1 MRLIAIARP
10 IRWDAVAPS
19 LPDEVGSLVLRDY
32 CEGGVLHY
40 VDHFTEF
47 IIPEGEQW
55 LGKTQAVMI
64 HPNNWEQ
71 VARGLINKGLCE
83 VWRESELHHVHGRPL
98 LNGLFAVGKQEF
110 ICRLIMNLK
119 PCNSLCRPLTGETNT
134 LPSATALGSL
144 FLDQDETLVT
154 SSENIKCF
162 FYLFQVPRHWMF
174 FLGFGKLLPQSILD
188 EAIGGDKGY
197 LVTRVLPMGFLNSV
211 AIAQHIH
218 RNVVRRCMGSLR
230 PSIGAESEIRRDR
243 VTSLHPTLYRG
254 YLDNFDRRTAAL
266 ISGEVSAE
274 VQVLRGAYQE
284 AGPWG
289 LRSKELGWMAI
300 KGWSMPKPPRLS
312 AVAPR

>member
-1 MRLIAIARP
+1 
-10 IRWDAVAPS
+10 
-19 LPDEVGSLVLRDY
+19 
-32 CEGGVLHY
+32 
-40 VDHFTEF
+40 
-47 IIPEGEQW
+47 
-55 LGKTQAVMI
+55 
-64 HPNNWEQ
+64 
-71 VARGLINKGLCE
+71 
-83 VWRESELHHVHGRPL
+83 
-98 LNGLFAVGKQEF
+98 
-110 ICRLIMNLK
+110 
-119 PCNSLCRPLTGETNT
+119 
-134 LPSATALGSL
+134 
-144 FLDQDETLVT
+144 
-154 SSENIKCF
+154 
-162 FYLFQVPRHWMF
+162 MF

-254 YLDNFDRRTAAL
+254 YLDNFDQLCKVDRRTAAL